1 MQSATNMDIMRKN
14 EHFMGVSGGT
24 CTGDYD
30 GIRIWYHSESA
41 GTSFIKFNA
50 GDKFDYKKMD
60 EMLEEGAALQ
70 DTEERRGIYAELDS
84 YVMDGA
90 VYLPIFYK
98 TQPYVWKQRP

>member
-1 MQSATNMDIMRKN
+1 M
-14 EHFMGVSGGT
+14 
-24 CTGDYD
+24 
-30 GIRIWYHSESA
+30 
-41 GTSFIKFNA
+41 KFNA

-70 DTEERRGIYAELDS
+70 DTEERREIYAELDS

-98 TQPYVWKQRP
+98 TQPYVWNKELNIPNNYPNYPQIFEWSWK